1 MLDTKD
7 FSFFETQNNFDFK
20 GFLLKVVSYW
30 KWFLVSWIIAF
41 TIAYQVN
48 IRKEKIYAMSNM
60 ISVKEERNPFST
72 SNTSLVFNWGGT
84 SDQVQTIST
93 MLKSRSHNEIVVD
106 KLQFYINYLKQSEY
120 NIVDAYGEVP
130 FHVKINKERGQ
141 LSGSLIGIKFITE
154 SIYEINI
161 PFVSET
167 AGLIHYVDNSWT
179 TTSVQTGTFTKRF
192 RVGQEVD
199 LPFLNWTLEINENP
213 GFYIEK
219 EYFVSFGSFDGT
231 VSRYQGISVEGSSP
245 GSSILNLSLQGTN
258 KARLVKYLN
267 ETVEVLRINQLA
279 AKNQFATNTIA
290 FIDSTMR
297 NMENQ
302 LKDNGDE
309 LKNFRKD
316 KNIFEI
322 EQGGAKFSDQL
333 LEFNVQRDGIQR
345 KIAYYNSLKS
355 YLNKSVDFSKL
366 PAPTVAGIEDPNIVV
381 NVSKII
387 ELSTKRAE
395 LKYAVKNEK
404 MFQEFDNEMD
414 AIKQVLLENIASA
427 KSSLQY
433 DLNMIDANINEAQ
446 STLKKLPEEQQ
457 ELIKI
462 KLKYDLNN
470 NIYNDFLAKRTEAD
484 IVKAANV
491 SDIKFIDPAKDVGG
505 GLVGPKTGVN
515 YVLALF
521 LGFLFPLIFVFAIF
535 FINDSIQN
543 TDDISKL
550 TTLPLIGVIGK
561 KQNVNN
567 LSVYE
572 KPKSA
577 LAEAFRAV
585 RSSLQFLYKKQKL
598 EGAKT
603 LMVTSSVSGEGKT
616 FCSINIATVFAM
628 SEKKTIILGLD
639 LRKPKIFDDFKITN
653 EIGAVNFL
661 IGQKTVEEVIQST
674 HIPFLDV
681 ITSGPVPPNP
691 SELIMSDSMKEL
703 LDDLKTKYDYIIL
716 DTPPVGLVSDALELV
731 HHADVILYIVRQ
743 NFTKKGMIT
752 LLNSRVKRGELN
764 NVSIILNGFEN
775 KSKYGYG
782 YDYGYGYGYG
792 YGNYAS
798 GYHEEDEKGGNF
810 IKKIIKK
817 RPRRKE

>member
-7 FSFFETQNNFDFK
+7 FSFFENQNNFDFK
-20 GFLLKVVSYW
+20 GFLLNVVSYW
-30 KWFLVSWIIAF
+30 KWFLLSWVIAF

-48 IRKEKIYAMSNM
+48 IRKEKIYGMSNM

-93 MLKSRSHNEIVVD
+93 TLKSRSHNEIVVD
-106 KLQFYINYLKQSEY
+106 KLQFYINYLKQTDY
-120 NIVDAYGEVP
+120 NVVDAYGQVP
-130 FHVKINKERGQ
+130 FYVKIDKNKGQ
-141 LSGSLIGIKFITE
+141 LSGSLIGIKFISE
-154 SIYEINI
+154 SVYELNI
-161 PFVSET
+161 TFESES
-167 AGLIHYVDNSWT
+167 ASLIHYSDNSNST
-179 TTSVQTGTFTKRF
+179 TAVQIGTFTKQYK
-192 RVGQEVD
+192 VGEQVD
-199 LPFLNWTLEINENP
+199 LPFLNWKLEINENP
-213 GFYIEK
+213 GFYK
-219 EYFVSFGSFDGT
+219 GSEYFVSFGNFDGT
-231 VSRYQGISVEGSSP
+231 VSRYQSINIEGNSQ
-245 GSSILNLSLQGTN
+245 GSSILSLSLQGTN

-267 ETVEVLRINQLA
+267 ETVDVLRINQLA

-297 NMENQ
+297 IMESQ

-309 LKNFRKD
+309 LKTFTRD

-322 EQGGAKFSDQL
+322 EQGGAKFSEQL
-333 LEFNVQRDGIQR
+333 LDYNVQRDAIAR

-355 YLNKSVDFSKL
+355 YLNKSTDFSKL

-387 ELSTKRAE
+387 ELSAKRAE
-395 LKYAVKNEK
+395 LKYAVKSEK
-404 MFQEFDNEMD
+404 IFQEFDNEMD
-414 AIKQVLLENIASA
+414 AIKQVLIENIASA

-433 DLNMIDANINEAQ
+433 DLNMIDGNINQAE
-446 STLKKLPEEQQ
+446 STIKKLPEEQQ

-521 LGFLFPLIFVFAIF
+521 LGFLIPLIVVFALF

-550 TTLPLIGVIGK
+550 TVLPLIGVIGK
-561 KQNVNN
+561 KNN
-567 LSVYE
+567 SKKLSVFE
-572 KPKSA
+572 KPKAA

-628 SEKKTIILGLD
+628 SEKKTIIIGLD

-653 EIGAVNFL
+653 EIGAVNYL
-661 IGQKTVEEVIQST
+661 IGQKTLDDVIQNT

-691 SELIMSDSMKEL
+691 SELIMSDAMNEMLEEL
-703 LDDLKTKYDYIIL
+703 KHKYDYIIL

-731 HHADVILYIVRQ
+731 NQADVILYIVRQ

-752 LLNSRVKRGELN
+752 LLNNRVKRGELN

-775 KSKYGYG
+775 KAK
-782 YDYGYGYGYG
+782 YGYGYGYG
-792 YGNYAS
+792 YGNYS
-798 GYHEEDEKGGNF
+798 EGYHEEEEKNDT
-810 IKKIIKK
+810 
-817 RPRRKE
+817 